1 LRATTRIESIAA
13 FFCPPVTDPDGAGY
27 LSRTDRYVAARTLVQ
42 AYYAV
47 LFFVAVGS
55 LYDWPRYL
63 GTTEL
68 IPRWPVFWLG
78 YVDLETGISLILWF
92 YLLGSVCGLALSRY
106 RWARVVVFLS
116 LLEFLAFK
124 FSFGSINHG
133 DHLGVL
139 LSFVVIFL
147 PVGWGDSPPPGR
159 GTRAATLL
167 SFSAAQAMIML
178 TYSMS
183 GLWKLVAV
191 VSQTIQGEVS
201 ALAPT
206 ALARHVAE
214 KLLSSDTTSLLGPWI
229 IDHYWIGW
237 PLMIGTLYLEFF
249 ALWAV
254 ARPSLHRLFGLG
266 LIFLHLATHLTL
278 NVSFV
283 QNTLWLALFFVFS
296 PFLPDSPSWRQTA
309 RDLPLVGRWLPF

>member
-1 LRATTRIESIAA
+1 M
-13 FFCPPVTDPDGAGY
+13 
-27 LSRTDRYVAARTLVQ
+27 
-42 AYYAV
+42 
-47 LFFVAVGS
+47 GS
-55 LYDWPRYL
+55 LYAWPGYL
-63 GTTEL
+63 DTTEL
-68 IPRWPVFWLG
+68 TPRWPVFWLR
-78 YVDLETGISLILWF
+78 YVDLEVGISLILWF
-92 YLLGSVCGLALSRY
+92 YLLGSALGLTLAKY

-116 LLEFLAFK
+116 LLEFLAFR

-139 LSFVVIFL
+139 LSFMLIFL
-147 PVGWGDSPPPGR
+147 PPGWSSSPPPAR
-159 GTRAATLL
+159 ETRATTLL
-167 SFSAAQAMIML
+167 AFSAAQAMIML

-201 ALAPT
+201 ALAPS

-214 KLLSSDTTSLLGPWI
+214 KLLSSDTTSLLGPWLI
-229 IDHYWIGW
+229 ENYWIGW
-237 PLMIGTLYLEFF
+237 PLMIGTLYLEIF

-296 PFLPDSPSWRQTA
+296 PFNPDVPNWLQTA
-309 RDLPLVGRWLPF
+309 RDLPILGRWLPS

>member
-1 LRATTRIESIAA
+1 MRAATRIESIAA
-13 FFCPPVTDPDGAGY
+13 FFCRPKSDLDGASS
-27 LSRTDRYVAARTLVQ
+27 LSRSDRYVAARTLVQ

-47 LFFVAVGS
+47 LFFIAVGS
-55 LYDWPRYL
+55 LYAWPGYL
-63 GTTEL
+63 DTTEL
-68 IPRWPVFWLG
+68 IPRWPVFWLR
-78 YVDLETGISLILWF
+78 YVDLERGISLILWF
-92 YLLGSVCGLALSRY
+92 YLVGSALGLILAKY

-116 LLEFLAFK
+116 LLEYLAFK

-139 LSFVVIFL
+139 LSFMMIFL
-147 PVGWGDSPPPGR
+147 PPGWTRSPPPAR
-159 GTRAATLL
+159 KTRAATLL
-167 SFSAAQAMIML
+167 AFSAAQAMIML

-183 GLWKLVAV
+183 GMWKLVAV

-201 ALAPT
+201 ALAPS

-214 KLLSSDTTSLLGPWI
+214 KLLSSDTTSLLGPWLI
-229 IDHYWIGW
+229 EHYWIGW

-254 ARPSLHRLFGLG
+254 PRPSLHRLFGLG

-296 PFLPDSPSWRQTA
+296 PFNPDRPSWRQTA
-309 RDLPLVGRWLPF
+309 RDLPLLGRWLPV